1 MEALHLEYNLLA
13 TLPPEIGRL
22 TKLQHLDLRHNR
34 LLTVPREIAQ
44 LKALQIL
51 NLNNNE
57 LTALPSELGQLIS
70 LEQAAVNDPEPLIN
84 GLWLDTNPLPD
95 PYPIL
100 IAAGQ
105 PSATQNV
112 LAWLRGELD
121 PNSLE
126 VPPEPQEG
134 DGDSTGEEDEAI
146 DATIKQRPAAF
157 RFGQRDGQID
167 VLPEPTRV
175 FDSETAK
182 DLHAEL
188 LEKAQGLAERLRRAN
203 ADPRVQ
209 ASVERLLSTLGTG
222 IEDVRPGL
230 LLSRSRS
237 VEADRNAFNT
247 PQARKELFPDAI
259 AVMDDV
265 LLSLRDLLAAFPMSG
280 KSKRNSLLSLFS
292 AMPQRPRRHA
302 TTRRRSKMPQPIR
315 MPRRLKPSPHSR
327 SRIRILRPHEIQPF
341 EQA

>member
-1 MEALHLEYNLLA
+1 M
-13 TLPPEIGRL
+13 
-22 TKLQHLDLRHNR
+22 
-34 LLTVPREIAQ
+34 
-44 LKALQIL
+44 
-51 NLNNNE
+51 
-57 LTALPSELGQLIS
+57 
-70 LEQAAVNDPEPLIN
+70 NDPEPLIN

-265 LLSLRDLLAAFPMSG
+265 LLSLRDLLAAFPSVR
-280 KSKRNSLLSLFS
+280 KIETEQLALALQRDASTTKTARHNTQAIQDAAADSNAATPQAVSALKEQDPDIAAARNPTVRTGLIADQLLVVRNFASEALRAAS
-292 AMPQRPRRHA
+292 ARGRAVAGAIAPGLRQA
-302 TTRRRSKMPQPIR
+302 GTE
-315 MPRRLKPSPHSR
+315 LKELGGESWKQVKENLPHG
-327 SRIRILRPHEIQPF
+327 
-341 EQA
+341 